1 MDAPKS
7 VSRPKRWSAEVEE
20 AYRFQLAGYK
30 GENEYINIQSV
41 GEVSYNMCSNP
52 TSYLY
57 VHGMS
62 ILLPSPLNT
71 VQVYFI
77 SQKHEAWVSCGTK
90 SAILKF

>member
-7 VSRPKRWSAEVEE
+7 VSRPKRRSAEVEE

-30 GENEYINIQSV
+30 DENEYINIQSV

-57 VHGMS
+57 VHGNVNFAPQPTQYCTGIFYFSKTWSMG
-62 ILLPSPLNT
+62 LLWHKICNS
-71 VQVYFI
+71 
-77 SQKHEAWVSCGTK
+77 
-90 SAILKF
+90 